1 MPKKK
6 QTEPYTEAFRKEAI
20 RRSEQEGMTAV
31 MVAKELGIHVNQ
43 IYNWRLQYKKLS
55 KGQFATMNGVD
66 YTKDESVEVRR
77 LKQRVKELEE
87 ETDFLKKATAYFAKQ
102 KK

>member
-6 QTEPYTEAFRKEAI
+6 QTAPYTEAFRKEAI

-43 IYNWRLQYKKLS
+43 IYNWRLQYKNLS
-55 KGQFATMNGVD
+55 KGQFKKMDGVD
-66 YTKDESVEVRR
+66 YTQDESVEVRR
-77 LKQRVKELEE
+77 LKRKIKELEE
-87 ETDFLKKATAYFAKQ
+87 ERDFLKKATAYFAKQ

>member
-1 MPKKK
+1 
-6 QTEPYTEAFRKEAI
+6 
-20 RRSEQEGMTAV
+20 MTAV

-66 YTKDESVEVRR
+66 YTKDESAEVRR